1 MIKTTR
7 KLIPGLLFAGVF
19 LMSMTLFSNSARAEQ
34 AKAQKEWTFLLFL
47 NGNNNLD
54 YFGAYNINQME
65 EVGSNENL
73 NMVVQWAS
81 IGKRTTKRL
90 LVTKDNDT
98 KNVTSKTIEDLGNID
113 MGDYKQLVNFIE
125 WGAKNFPA
133 KHYMV
138 AVWNHGNGWQ
148 ILNLGAG
155 AITRDISYDDNTG
168 NKITTEELGLAM
180 SEAAKIIGQP
190 IDIYGSDACLMA
202 MAEVASEMKD
212 SVSYFVGSQDLEPGY
227 GWPYNTFMKRWAANP
242 KATPAE
248 VSTYLSEEYIKAYSG
263 GIYGK
268 EDVTFSSI
276 DMSKYGA
283 FTESLKNLS
292 QSLASL
298 GSSEITKTK
307 AAVSSTLG
315 FYTPE
320 YKDIVDFVD
329 NLGSSRVGV
338 NSAVLKSVKDTASAM
353 TVYGVGTGTFKKA
366 KGISVWIPSSAYELN
381 SYRSRYSNFEFNKS
395 SNWLAFLDA
404 LN

>member
-7 KLIPGLLFAGVF
+7 KLIPGLFFAGVF

>member
-1 MIKTTR
+1 
-7 KLIPGLLFAGVF
+7 
-19 LMSMTLFSNSARAEQ
+19 
-34 AKAQKEWTFLLFL
+34 
-47 NGNNNLD
+47 
-54 YFGAYNINQME
+54 
-65 EVGSNENL
+65 
-73 NMVVQWAS
+73 
-81 IGKRTTKRL
+81 
-90 LVTKDNDT
+90 
-98 KNVTSKTIEDLGNID
+98 
-113 MGDYKQLVNFIE
+113 
-125 WGAKNFPA
+125 
-133 KHYMV
+133 
-138 AVWNHGNGWQ
+138 
-148 ILNLGAG
+148 
-155 AITRDISYDDNTG
+155 
-168 NKITTEELGLAM
+168 M

>member
-395 SNWLAFLDA
+395 SNWLAFLDV
-404 LN
+404 L

>member
-7 KLIPGLLFAGVF
+7 KLIPGLFFAGVF

-168 NKITTEELGLAM
+168 NKITTEELG
-180 SEAAKIIGQP
+180 
-190 IDIYGSDACLMA
+190 
-202 MAEVASEMKD
+202 
-212 SVSYFVGSQDLEPGY
+212 
-227 GWPYNTFMKRWAANP
+227 
-242 KATPAE
+242 
-248 VSTYLSEEYIKAYSG
+248 
-263 GIYGK
+263 
-268 EDVTFSSI
+268 
-276 DMSKYGA
+276 
-283 FTESLKNLS
+283 
-292 QSLASL
+292 
-298 GSSEITKTK
+298 
-307 AAVSSTLG
+307 
-315 FYTPE
+315 
-320 YKDIVDFVD
+320 
-329 NLGSSRVGV
+329 
-338 NSAVLKSVKDTASAM
+338 
-353 TVYGVGTGTFKKA
+353 
-366 KGISVWIPSSAYELN
+366 
-381 SYRSRYSNFEFNKS
+381 
-395 SNWLAFLDA
+395 
-404 LN
+404 